1 MVLYACGVREYDLD
15 TFAFCDGIKKTEQG
29 NHDCEQTWISFK
41 VNAKSWDFIGCSA
54 ARLFPA
60 AAVRSDSLA
69 NNAIH

>member
-1 MVLYACGVREYDLD
+1 MVLYARGVRECLPFV
-15 TFAFCDGIKKTEQG
+15 TELKTEQG
-29 NHDCEQTWISFK
+29 NHDCEQTWIPFN
-41 VNAKSWDFIGCSA
+41 VNAKNWDSIGCSA